1 MPRNMV
7 TVFFCRFH
15 EQKKHYLIDKGN
27 RGIQEKFRVFFD
39 FLFYLQ
45 FFNYRTIKTNERIT
59 IR

>member
-1 MPRNMV
+1 MNK
-7 TVFFCRFH
+7 
-15 EQKKHYLIDKGN
+15 EKHYLIDKGN
-27 RGIQEKFRVFFD
+27 KGIQEKFGVFFD